1 MTRQAFGF
9 AAVHYRAYEK
19 KIPTRLVVRALSLA
33 NDKEKLQA
41 LLRHRFVQEKLCCGD
56 LKFGPAAR
64 IGAGY
69 GEERSA
75 PLKLDDKGEIPRLR
89 NLGHV
94 SLQYAR
100 AKEVVSSEGGG
111 KLELPKLELGYGE
124 QQQVFVFAE
133 VEDPKTAYAVEV
145 EHYSEGAPGGLTIL
159 FVPERQY
166 FR

>member
-1 MTRQAFGF
+1 MAKQAFGF
-9 AAVHYRAYEK
+9 AAVHYRAREK
-19 KIPTRLVVRALSLA
+19 KIPTRLVVRALSA
-33 NDKEKLQA
+33 ENDKAKLQA

-64 IGAGY
+64 ISAGF
-69 GEERSA
+69 GDASSP
-75 PLKLDDKGEIPRLR
+75 PLKPDCKDEIPRLE

-100 AKEVVSSEGGG
+100 VKEEVRCKGTG
-111 KLELPKLELGYGE
+111 KIELPPLELGYGE
-124 QQQVFVFAE
+124 QRQVFVFAE

-145 EHYSEGAPGGLTIL
+145 EHYSEGPSSGLTIL
-159 FVPERQY
+159 FVPQRQY